1 MQPKRIITNKIPALK
16 TLLKT
21 FVFFLFA
28 VVLNTSVQAQNGRG
42 CTDKSAKNYDVS
54 AVVNDGSCQYKPVVY
69 NPPFKYLLPE
79 KVKETSGLI
88 YYDNALW
95 TINDSG
101 NPAVLY
107 RLDPLTGSVTGS
119 IKVSNA
125 ENHDWEALAQ
135 DKDYI
140 YIGDFGNNKGN
151 RNDLQIIKIA
161 KKDLPASGNGQVEA
175 TFIWFSYPDYPGHID
190 KRKNNNFD
198 CESMICVGDSLY
210 LFSKNWQNSRTR
222 LYSLPVK
229 EGEYS
234 ARLLDEFNSR
244 GLITGADYNEN
255 TKEITLVGYT
265 NKTWLPFLWLLSDF
279 KDQHFFSG
287 NKRRIDMLNIPATQ
301 TEGIA
306 YTNGR
311 QCVITSE
318 GRKIFTQT
326 AYGLNTEKW
335 LGENDTAETATPE
348 ITAVPNP
355 MNGKYLFIEINHAV
369 KGTYT
374 VKLISEN
381 GELAGTKNIHVKHE
395 DRPANTKFRITR
407 LKPGNY
413 QVQVTSGTQV
423 YDLKCI
429 KP

>member
-21 FVFFLFA
+21 FVFILFA
-28 VVLNTSVQAQNGRG
+28 VVLSTSVQAQNGSG
-42 CTDKSAKNYDVS
+42 CTDKNAKNYDVS
-54 AVVNDGSCQYKPVVY
+54 ALVNDGSCQYKPVVY

-79 KVKETSGLI
+79 EIKETSGLI
-88 YYDNALW
+88 WYDNALW
-95 TINDSG
+95 TINDGG

-107 RLDPLTGSVTGS
+107 RLDPQTGSVTGR

-135 DKDYI
+135 DENYI

-151 RNDLQIIKIA
+151 RKDLQIIKIA
-161 KKDLPASGNGQVEA
+161 KKDLPASGNGRVEA
-175 TFIWFSYPDYPGHID
+175 SFIWFSYPDYPGHID

-198 CESMICVGDSLY
+198 CESLICVGDSLY

-222 LYSLPVK
+222 LYSLPVT

-244 GLITGADYNEN
+244 GLITGADYNAATGEV
-255 TKEITLVGYT
+255 TLVGYT

-279 KDQHFFSG
+279 KDHQFFTG
-287 NKRRIDMLNIPATQ
+287 NKRRIDMLNLPATQ
-301 TEGIA
+301 TESIA

-311 QCVITSE
+311 HCVITSE
-318 GRKIFTQT
+318 GRKLFTQT
-326 AYGLNTEKW
+326 AYDLDTGKW
-335 LGENDTAETATPE
+335 LGIADTTETQVPE
-348 ITAVPNP
+348 ITATPNP
-355 MNGKYLFIEINHAV
+355 MNGKYLFIEINHAA
-369 KGTYT
+369 KGNYT
-374 VKLISEN
+374 VKLISNN
-381 GELAGTKNIHVKHE
+381 GELIGTKNIHVRRE
-395 DRPANTKFRITR
+395 NRPANTKFRITK

-413 QVQVTSGTQV
+413 HVQVTSGSQV